1 MASLISWMIV
11 SNLPSKAL
19 FNLAQEIPS
28 RVKMGRI
35 STSSFSIRR
44 FSMRCLRISSNH
56 LFCSSVKGRSDLTFI
71 NALFTLCSMAPA
83 GSLKKGK
90 CGKDG
95 KDRGTLSK
103 IQLFD
108 NWGAGLDKAKTNLT
122 RREKSGEG
130 DQVGL
135 PRRSLPTR

>member
-1 MASLISWMIV
+1 MIV
-11 SNLPSKAL
+11 SNLPSKTL

-28 RVKMGRI
+28 RVEMGRV
-35 STSSFSIRR
+35 STSSFSIKR

-83 GSLKKGK
+83 GSLKTKK
-90 CGKDG
+90 RVMDG
-95 KDRGTLSK
+95 EDGVTLSK

-108 NWGAGLDKAKTNLT
+108 NWCAGLDK
-122 RREKSGEG
+122 EKIN
-130 DQVGL
+130 
-135 PRRSLPTR
+135 